1 MTTAHVPDYHQ
12 TDEFRL
18 RSQKLAELR
27 KMGIDPYP
35 AKWEPSTT
43 AAELAA
49 QIGAEPIGHSDD
61 AAAGATPQVRIAGRI
76 VLFRAMGKNAFVTLQ
91 DGGERVQVMLNRE
104 LTTVVGF
111 DSSEEETALKFL
123 EKRVDLGDWVGVEGH
138 LFRTQR
144 GELTVFAKRV
154 TLLCKTLLPLPD
166 KYAGL
171 ADKET
176 RYRKRWLDLISH
188 VDVRQVF
195 LNRSR
200 ILRIVRDQFH
210 QQGFVEVETPILQ
223 NVYGGAAARPFMT
236 HLNALDEEMFLRI
249 SLEIPLKKLLVGG
262 LEKVFEIGKVFRNE
276 GIDKTHNPEFTMV
289 EAYASYWDYN
299 DMMVFTETLLERIAR
314 DLYGS
319 TEVPALAK
327 DGTEHLVNFAAPWK
341 RLSMVDAIREYGGVD
356 INACDDAGLRKILE
370 QRCHQDPAELVK
382 KPRGLLIQLLFEELA
397 EKHLIQPHH
406 IIDHPIETTPLCK
419 LHRDPGLRAQR
430 FVERFESF
438 VLGGELCN
446 SYSELNDPE
455 LQRHLLEDQAAQKA
469 AGNEEANPLDEEFI
483 EAICQGMPPAGG
495 LGIGID
501 RLVML
506 FTHAESIRDV
516 LFFPLMRPEQG

>member
-18 RSQKLAELR
+18 RSQKLADLR
-27 KMGIDPYP
+27 KLGVDPFP
-35 AKWEPSTT
+35 AKWEPAQT
-43 AAELAA
+43 AIQLLAEV
-49 QIGAEPIGHSDD
+49 GADPVGLSDD
-61 AAAGATPQVRIAGRI
+61 AAAGTTPSVRVAGRV
-76 VLFRAMGKNAFVTLQ
+76 VLFRAMGKNAFVTIQ
-91 DGGERVQVMLNRE
+91 DGGERLQVMFNRE
-104 LTTVVGF
+104 LTQVTGF
-111 DSSEEETALKFL
+111 SPSAEESSMKFL
-123 EKRVDLGDWVGVEGH
+123 EKRVDLGDWIGIEGN

-144 GELTVFAKRV
+144 GELTVFAKQV

-171 ADKET
+171 QDKET
-176 RYRKRWLDLISH
+176 RYRKRWLDLIAH
-188 VDVRQVF
+188 NDVRQTF
-195 LNRSR
+195 LTRSK
-200 ILRIVRDQFH
+200 ILQIVRDEFH
-210 QQGFVEVETPILQ
+210 RQAFVEVETPILQ

-262 LEKVFEIGKVFRNE
+262 LERVFEIGKVFRNE

-289 EAYASYWDYN
+289 EAYAAYWDYR
-299 DMMVFTETLLERIAR
+299 DMMVFTENLLERLAR
-314 DLYGS
+314 EIHGS
-319 TEVPALAK
+319 SEVRAIAK
-327 DGTEHLVNFAAPWK
+327 DGTEHVVNFAAPWK
-341 RLSMVDAIREYGGVD
+341 RLSMVEAIQQYGQVD
-356 INACDDAGLRKILE
+356 VQAHDDAGLRKILVE
-370 QRCHQDPAELVK
+370 RCHLDAAELAK
-382 KPRGLLIQLLFEELA
+382 KTRGLLIQALFEELA

-419 LHRDPGLRAQR
+419 LHREPQLRAQR

-455 LQRHLLEDQAAQKA
+455 LQRSLLEDQAAQKD

-506 FTHAESIRDV
+506 FTHAGSIRDV
-516 LFFPLMRPEQG
+516 LFFPLMKPEQ

>member
-1 MTTAHVPDYHQ
+1 MSAVQFPDYHY

-18 RSQKLAELR
+18 RSDKLAELR
-27 KMGIDPYP
+27 KMGIDPFP
-35 AKWEPSTT
+35 AKWEPSNT
-43 AAELAA
+43 AA
-49 QIGAEPIGHSDD
+49 QIVGEVQDSALGHSDD
-61 AAAGATPQVRIAGRI
+61 AAAGTTARVRVAGRLM
-76 VLFRAMGKNAFVTLQ
+76 LFRAMGKNAFVTLQ
-91 DGGERVQVMLNRE
+91 DGGERIQVMFNRE
-104 LTTVVGF
+104 ITEVEGF
-111 DSSEEETALKFL
+111 EPTADETALKFL
-123 EKRVDLGDWVGVEGH
+123 EKRLDLGDWIGVEGN

-144 GELTVFAKRV
+144 GEVTVFAKRV

-171 ADKET
+171 SDKGT
-176 RYRKRWLDLISH
+176 RYRKRWLDLIARN
-188 VDVRQVF
+188 DVRQTF
-195 LNRSR
+195 LTRSR
-200 ILRIVRDQFH
+200 ILRIVRDQFERE
-210 QQGFVEVETPILQ
+210 GFVEVETPILQ

-262 LEKVFEIGKVFRNE
+262 LERVYEIGKVFRNE

-289 EAYASYWDYN
+289 EAYAAYWDYR
-299 DMMVFTETLLERIAR
+299 DMMVFTEQLLERLAKE
-314 DLYGS
+314 LYGS
-319 TEVPALAK
+319 TEVKALAK
-327 DGTEHLVNFAAPWK
+327 DGSEHMVNFAAPWK
-341 RLSMVDAIREYGGVD
+341 RLSMLEAIQEYGGVD
-356 INACDDAGLRKILE
+356 VAAHSDSQLREILVSRCGLE
-370 QRCHQDPAELVK
+370 SAELAK
-382 KPRGLLIQLLFEELA
+382 KPRGLLIQALFEELA

-419 LHRDPGLRAQR
+419 LHRDPILRDQK

-446 SYSELNDPE
+446 SYSELNDPI
-455 LQRHLLEDQAAQKA
+455 LQRELLEDQASQKA

-516 LFFPLMRPEQG
+516 LFFPLMRPEQ

>member
-1 MTTAHVPDYHQ
+1 MTAAQLPDYHH

-18 RSQKLAELR
+18 RSDKLADLR
-27 KMGIDPYP
+27 KIGIEPFP
-35 AKWEPSTT
+35 AKWEPSKT
-43 AAELAA
+43 AAE
-49 QIGAEPIGHSDD
+49 IMAEVHDQSIGHSDD
-61 AAAGATPQVRIAGRI
+61 AAAGTTPRVRVAGRL

-91 DGGERVQVMLNRE
+91 DGGERIQVMFNRE
-104 LTTVVGF
+104 MTEVEGF
-111 DSSEEETALKFL
+111 TPTADETALKFL
-123 EKRVDLGDWVGVEGH
+123 EKRLDLGDWIGVEGN

-144 GELTVFAKRV
+144 GEITVFAKRV

-171 ADKET
+171 TDKGT
-176 RYRKRWLDLISH
+176 RYRKRWLDLIAH
-188 VDVRQVF
+188 TDVRQTF
-195 LNRSR
+195 LTRSR
-200 ILRIVRDQFH
+200 ILRIVRDQFEKK
-210 QQGFVEVETPILQ
+210 GFVEVETPILQ

-262 LEKVFEIGKVFRNE
+262 LERVYEIGKVFRNE

-289 EAYASYWDYN
+289 EAYAAYWDYR
-299 DMMVFTETLLERIAR
+299 DMMVFTEQLLERLAKE
-314 DLYGS
+314 LYG
-319 TEVPALAK
+319 TTDVKALAK
-327 DGTEHLVNFAAPWK
+327 DGTEHVVSFAAPWR
-341 RLSMVDAIREYGGVD
+341 RLSMVGAIKEYGGVD
-356 INACDDAGLRKILE
+356 VAEHSDAQLREILVSRCGL
-370 QRCHQDPAELVK
+370 DAAELAN
-382 KPRGLLIQLLFEELA
+382 KPRGLLIQALFEELA

-419 LHRDPGLRAQR
+419 LHREPELRDQR

-446 SYSELNDPE
+446 SYSELNDPV
-455 LQRHLLEDQAAQKA
+455 LQRELLEDQADQKA

-516 LFFPLMRPEQG
+516 LFFPLMRPEQ